1 MASKSKKIF
10 QVGDA
15 FGNNTDKTSTNLH
28 NNSQSNVLLR
38 ELMNN
43 EKHESNQLIQNIPV
57 RKIIS
62 KENPRKN
69 FSSESLQELAES
81 IKKYGL
87 IQPIS
92 VRKVGSEYHLIA
104 GERRLRATKLNGEEF
119 ISSIV
124 KNVHQVDPDLIPE
137 YKLIENIHREDL
149 ADIEIALSLTV
160 IKSRYKLSA
169 SQLAE
174 KFNKSISWVKQKLMH
189 ASAINDLVEAGKI
202 KNPDLISKVPTSI
215 LMEVLPTIKA
225 NHKEALDWLLTKV
238 KNDSLPTQAEARKYA
253 KSFSLSNSSL
263 NKTKSSA
270 NLKTLQDQIN
280 DIDRKIDELKK
291 KKKKL
296 KDQMDLLT

>member
-1 MASKSKKIF
+1 MVSKSKKIF
-10 QVGDA
+10 QVKDA
-15 FGNNTDKTSTNLH
+15 FGNTTDKTVTNLH
-28 NNSQSNVLLR
+28 NNSQSNALLR
-38 ELMNN
+38 ELMS
-43 EKHESNQLIQNIPV
+43 KDSKESDQVVQNIPV
-57 RKIIS
+57 SKIIS

-69 FSSESLQELAES
+69 FNSESLQELAES

-92 VRKVGSEYHLIA
+92 VRKIGNEYHLIA

-149 ADIEIALSLTV
+149 ADIEVALSLTV
-160 IKSRYKLSA
+160 IKSKYKLSA

-202 KNPDLISKVPTSI
+202 KNPDLISMVPTSI
-215 LMEVLPTIKA
+215 LMEVLPAIKA
-225 NHKEALDWLLTKV
+225 NHKDVLDWLLIKA

-253 KSFSLSNSSL
+253 KSISQSNDNSK
-263 NKTKSSA
+263 KTKSSIT
-270 NLKTLQDQIN
+270 LKTLQDQIK

-296 KDQMDLLT
+296 KDQMDLLI